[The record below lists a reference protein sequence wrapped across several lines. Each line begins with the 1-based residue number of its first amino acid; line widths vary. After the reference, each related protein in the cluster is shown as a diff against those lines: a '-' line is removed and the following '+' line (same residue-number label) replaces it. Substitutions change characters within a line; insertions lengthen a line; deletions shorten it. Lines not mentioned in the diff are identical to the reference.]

1 MSMILATVWELLR
14 PSNHTVSAPVAEGSV
29 ACNIVSFLVIRGWVG
44 RCSVDHWRCIL
55 LCFWLRALPH
65 FISMRI
71 PRNIHLGWFWNIRKL
86 TSVIIVI
93 PKPARADR
101 RTRCDIIRKQRK
113 ITRLVNIINRTYGLR
128 CNIGTGGPI
137 AYLPCPAK
145 GPSICQFLIK

>member
-1 MSMILATVWELLR
+1 MFMILATVWKFLR
-14 PSNHTVSAPVAEGSV
+14 PPLEAMSAPIAKGSV
-29 ACNIVSFLVIRGWVG
+29 ASNIVSFLVVRGWVG
-44 RCSVDHWRCIL
+44 RCSVHNWRCIL
-55 LCFWLRALPH
+55 LGFWLRALPH
-65 FISMRI
+65 LISMRI
-71 PRNIHLGWFWNIRKL
+71 PRNVPLSRFRYIRKL

-93 PKPARADR
+93 PKPAWADR